1 MPEGTDR
8 YNVDPG
14 DPGKRLEERLR
25 AIEQKVEEALRRNPL
40 RNASMTDG
48 AFRIL
53 DAAGNQQIVIG
64 KQSDGTYGIWSYDD
78 AGNVVLK
85 LGEDGLS
92 VLDAV
97 GTLRVRAGY
106 IDASAGYGVKVR
118 SPAGGTLF
126 NATDDG
132 LRFPALNT
140 PWIPQLTAFTG
151 VFTPITDASFVNVY
165 QSEWSQITHLG
176 FAATVV
182 CTSDAGTTGE
192 FRISAD
198 AGGTTSSVTVPAASA
213 STMQAF
219 EWLHGLS
226 LNTGPTS
233 FRVQARRT
241 GGAGNINVYLPAR
254 ASLVDNTVCTSTG
267 L

>member
-1 MPEGTDR
+1 MTTGDR
-8 YNVDPG
+8 YNVPPSPG
-14 DPGKRLEERLR
+14 GDLEQRLR
-25 AIEQKVEEALRRNPL
+25 NLEQAVYDGLFNRTL
-40 RNASMTDG
+40 RNSVLPEGSVEILKAG
-48 AFRIL
+48 NLVLRL
-53 DAAGNQQIVIG
+53 DA
-64 KQSDGTYGIWSYDD
+64 
-78 AGNVVLK
+78 
-85 LGEDGLS
+85 DGLS
-92 VLDAV
+92 VLDAT
-97 GTLRVRAGY
+97 GTLRVRVGY
-106 IDASAGYGVKVR
+106 IDASAGYGVKVL
-118 SPAGGTLF
+118 SPASGTLF

-140 PWIPQLTAFTG
+140 PWIPQIGAFTG
-151 VFTPITDASFVNVY
+151 LLTPITSASFVNVY
-165 QSEWSQITHLG
+165 QAEWSQITHLG
-176 FAATVV
+176 FASTVV

-198 AGGTTSSVTVPAASA
+198 AGGTTSSVTIPAASA
-213 STMQAF
+213 GTSQAF
-219 EWLHGLS
+219 EWLHGLG